1 MSSWLSRRLK
11 PGRISIVCIAI
22 MPGLANVV
30 QATELPPFQGYTGG
44 GNRGQEARSFG
55 GANMAHYLYDLTIIG
70 GGSGGL
76 TAARIAT
83 SLGAHVL
90 LIEKERLGGDCLY
103 YGCVPSKSLIHVA
116 RVAQQMRG
124 AAKLGLLQANP
135 GIDLAKVSRHIQEVI
150 QRVAENEQVYTEGVT
165 VRLGTVS
172 FISAH
177 ELLLNEE
184 RITSRNIL
192 IATGS
197 RPLVPGIEG
206 LEEVGYLTNESV
218 FDLQHLPASLVV
230 VGGGPI
236 GVELGQACARLGTKV
251 TIIEGLERILP
262 REDPEVSAAL
272 TSVLQSEQMTIVT
285 NAMFVKASL
294 NGQKKVVTAR
304 QGERFLTFEADEI
317 LLTLGRRP
325 NVEGLNL
332 EGAGVAYDHKGIKVD
347 AYLQTTASN
356 ILAIG
361 DVIGGYLFT
370 HVAAYQAG
378 VAVRNALVPVGK
390 KKVDYRV
397 VPWCTFTDP
406 EAARIGLTPEEALKQ
421 YKDIRIV
428 RFHWAEIDRAQTESE
443 TTGFIKLVLVGKKDE
458 VIGAHIVGSRA
469 GELLGELSLAMQH
482 HLTLADL
489 LATIHT
495 YPTMHTGI
503 QQAAFEAYLESGAA
517 SNNRKIVQT
526 VLSLRR

>member
-1 MSSWLSRRLK
+1 
-11 PGRISIVCIAI
+11 
-22 MPGLANVV
+22 
-30 QATELPPFQGYTGG
+30 
-44 GNRGQEARSFG
+44 
-55 GANMAHYLYDLTIIG
+55 MAHYLYDLTIIG

-76 TAARIAT
+76 TAARLAT
-83 SLGAHVL
+83 SLGANVL
-90 LIEKERLGGDCLY
+90 LIDKERLGGDCLH

-116 RVAQQMRG
+116 RVAQQMRE

-135 GIDLAKVSRHIQEVI
+135 GIDMAKVSRHIQEVI
-150 QRVAENEQVYTEGVT
+150 RRVAENEQVYIKGVT
-165 VRLGTVS
+165 VRFGKVS
-172 FISAH
+172 FASPH
-177 ELLLNEE
+177 ELLLNGEH
-184 RITSRNIL
+184 ITSRNIL

-197 RPLVPGIEG
+197 RPLVPRIEG
-206 LEEVGYLTNESV
+206 LEEAGYLTNEDV
-218 FDLQHLPASLVV
+218 FDLQHLPASLIV

-236 GVELGQACARLGTKV
+236 GIELGQAFARLGTKV

-272 TSVLQSEQMTIVT
+272 TGVLQSEQMTIVT

-304 QGERFLTFEADEI
+304 QGDRFLTFEADEI

-332 EGAGVAYDHKGIKVD
+332 EATGVVSDHKGIKVD
-347 AYLQTTASN
+347 DYLQTTASP

-390 KKVDYRV
+390 KKVDHRV
-397 VPWCTFTDP
+397 LPWCTFTDP

-428 RFHWAEIDRAQTESE
+428 RLSWAEIDRAQAEGE
-443 TTGFIKLVLVGKKDE
+443 TTGFIKLVLAGKKDE
-458 VIGAHIVGSRA
+458 MVGAHLVGSRA

-482 HLTLADL
+482 HLTLSDL

-495 YPTMHTGI
+495 YPTTHTGI
-503 QQAAFEAYLESGAA
+503 QQAAFEAYLEGSAA
-517 SNNRKIVQT
+517 RSNRKVVQT
-526 VLSLRR
+526 VLSLRRWYGTLLFR

>member
-1 MSSWLSRRLK
+1 
-11 PGRISIVCIAI
+11 
-22 MPGLANVV
+22 
-30 QATELPPFQGYTGG
+30 
-44 GNRGQEARSFG
+44 
-55 GANMAHYLYDLTIIG
+55 MALYFYDLTIIG

-83 SLGAHVL
+83 GLGANVL
-90 LIEKERLGGDCLY
+90 LIDKERLGGDCLH

-116 RVAQQMRG
+116 RVAQQARG
-124 AAKLGLLQANP
+124 AARLGLFLANP
-135 GIDLAKVSRHIQEVI
+135 DIDMAKVSRHIQEVI
-150 QRVAENEQVYTEGVT
+150 RRVADNERVYTEGVNVT
-165 VRLGTVS
+165 FGTVS
-172 FISAH
+172 FASAH
-177 ELLLNEE
+177 ELLLNGE
-184 RITSRNIL
+184 RITSRNIV

-197 RPLVPGIEG
+197 RPLVPRIEG

-218 FDLQHLPASLVV
+218 FDLQHVPASLVV

-236 GVELGQACARLGTKV
+236 GVELGQAFARLGSKV

-272 TSVLQSEQMTIVT
+272 TGVLQSEQMTIVT
-285 NAMFVKASL
+285 NAMFVKASH
-294 NGQKKVVTAR
+294 NGQKKVVTAK
-304 QGERFLTFEADEI
+304 QGDRLLTFEADEI
-317 LLTLGRRP
+317 LVTLGRRP
-325 NVEGLNL
+325 NVEGLGL
-332 EGAGVAYDHKGIKVD
+332 ETAGVTYDTKGIKVD
-347 AYLQTTASN
+347 EYLQTSSPN

-406 EAARIGLTPEEALKQ
+406 EAARVGLLPGEARKQ

-428 RFHWAEIDRAQTESE
+428 RLPWVEIDRAQAEGE
-443 TTGFIKLVLVGKKDE
+443 TTGFIKLVLAGKKE
-458 VIGAHIVGSRA
+458 EIVGAHLVGSRA

-482 HLTLADL
+482 HLTLADVL
-489 LATIHT
+489 DTIHA

-503 QQAAFEAYLESGAA
+503 QQAAFEAYVEGSAA
-517 SNNRKIVQT
+517 RSNRRVVQT